1 MKQEKEVKVLGKEII
16 LKPIDFKV
24 NVSNQLC
31 RDAFFALTMS
41 IFEEW
46 FLSSDTKYLIFSNMV
61 AKLKESGFYSK
72 EELNEFIEKFNEAMK
87 KFNTSNSFMG

>member
-1 MKQEKEVKVLGKEII
+1 MKQEEVKVLGKEII

-46 FLSSDTKYLIFSNMV
+46 FFSSDTKHLIFSNMV
-61 AKLKESGFYSK
+61 EKLKESGFYSK
-72 EELNEFIEKFNEAMK
+72 EELNEFVLKFNEAMK
-87 KFNTSNSFMG
+87 KFNKTNSFMG